1 MVRATGRRT
10 DRVAHGQESIR
21 VALLIPTH
29 ALPPLSYVLPDRLSS
44 GVRPGTV
51 VVAPLSGRSRLGVV
65 VGPDP
70 QPARAREE
78 ISSVQNGLS
87 VPPDLL
93 EACLRISESYA
104 VPLPTVLRA
113 TFPPGL
119 DAGRFL
125 VVRPDTDWSWEAG
138 SVVSRAEIKRAL
150 GPDGLRAAEAGGQV
164 SLSPAVPERKTVE
177 WSVVRGGAEP
187 DLGRAPRQ
195 REVLEALKDR
205 GGALPSAALLSGTG
219 AARSVLR
226 ELARRGAISLVRR
239 PEPAPLFET
248 SGGGEE
254 EVEPFRRDAGRAV
267 GRGGP
272 FVWRLP
278 TGEQPDA
285 VAAVARAAVEEGE
298 QALILA
304 PEREAVD
311 RLVRHLHRALPP
323 GHAVAAYHGG
333 LGRDRGAVHAAVRDG
348 QVSVVVGTRAAAL
361 LPLARPGAFCVVD
374 EPDGSHRAEAGYEG
388 LPVHTRDVAFARG
401 RAEGAAVVCLS
412 PVPSLR
418 LFAAGGRTRVGE
430 LPPRPPAGWPSVRI
444 VDMRGSGSVL
454 SSTLLDACR
463 RIAAGGRRV
472 GVIVDRLGYAAVVTC
487 NRCGAVRRCPGCD
500 APLASHD
507 GSRLLACSRC
517 GLRESDEGRCAEC
530 GSDRLS
536 PAGIA
541 VERVR
546 EGLAEALGEP
556 VGLITAGR
564 RELDDASVVAGTA
577 RCVLRE
583 GWDAV
588 VIPDVDSSMR
598 ASGLGAT
605 ERSFRLIYRAA
616 EVASDL
622 LLVQTRAPG
631 HHALLAAAR
640 GDYEALVASEVP
652 LLRAAGYPPFAHL
665 AVASLHGPEEKVLF
679 AVESRLRPAV
689 EAGVEVSDPVG
700 VARAGRPPFW
710 RVLIRA
716 RRPDPVARAAALVAR
731 IAAGTHGLRAR
742 VEVDPEEV

>member
-1 MVRATGRRT
+1 M
-10 DRVAHGQESIR
+10 
-21 VALLIPTH
+21 ALMIPTH
-29 ALPPLSYVLPDRLSS
+29 ALPPLSYLVPAGTGS
-44 GVRPGTV
+44 GVGPGTV

-70 QPARAREE
+70 EPGRAREE
-78 ISSVQNGLS
+78 ICSVRHDLS

-93 EACLRISESYA
+93 GACLRISGSYA
-104 VPLPTVLRA
+104 VPLPNVLRA
-113 TFPPGL
+113 TLPPGL

-125 VVRPDTDWSWEAG
+125 VVRPGGGWPWESG
-138 SVVSRAEIKRAL
+138 SVVSRAEIKKAIGADAL
-150 GPDGLRAAEAGGQV
+150 RVAEAEGAV
-164 SLSPAVPERKTVE
+164 TLRPAVPERKAVE

-187 DLGRAPRQ
+187 DLARAPRQ
-195 REVLEALKDR
+195 REVFGVLKDR
-205 GGALPSAALLSGTG
+205 GGALPSSVLLSETG
-219 AARSVLR
+219 AGRSVLR
-226 ELARRGAISLVRR
+226 ELARRGAVTLVRR
-239 PEPAPLFET
+239 PEPVPVFDT
-248 SGGGEE
+248 SGGGESGLK
-254 EVEPFRRDAGRAV
+254 PFRRDAGRAV

-272 FVWRLP
+272 FVWRVP
-278 TGEQPDA
+278 TDEQPGA

-304 PEREAVD
+304 PERETVD
-311 RLVRHLHRALPP
+311 RLVRHLLRALPA
-323 GHAVAAYHGG
+323 GYTVAAYHGG
-333 LGRDRGAVHAAVRDG
+333 LGKDRTAVHAAVRDG
-348 QVSVVVGTRAAAL
+348 EADVVVGTRAAAL

-388 LPVHTRDVAFARG
+388 LPIHTRDVAVARG

-418 LFAAGGRTRVGE
+418 LFAAGGRGRGRVGE
-430 LPPRPPAGWPSVRI
+430 LPPRAPVGWPSVRV

-463 RIAAGGRRV
+463 RFAGGGGRV

-500 APLASHD
+500 VPLASPD
-507 GSRLLACSRC
+507 GSSLLACPRC
-517 GLRESDEGRCAEC
+517 GRREPNGGRCAEC

-546 EGLAEALGEP
+546 EGLAEALGSP

-564 RELDDASVVAGTA
+564 RELDGAPVVAGTA

-588 VIPDVDSSMR
+588 VIPDVDSSLQ

-605 ERSFRLIYRAA
+605 ERSFRLVYRAA
-616 EVASDL
+616 EAASGL
-622 LLVQTRAPG
+622 LLVQTRAPE

-640 GDYEALVASEVP
+640 GDYAALVASEVP
-652 LLRAAGYPPFAHL
+652 RLRAAGYPPFAHL
-665 AVASLHGPEEKVLF
+665 AVASLHGPEEKVLR

-700 VARAGRPPFW
+700 VARAGRPPYW
-710 RVLIRA
+710 KVLLRA
-716 RRPDPVARAAALVAR
+716 RELDPVARAASLVAR
-731 IAAGTHGLRAR
+731 MAAGTHGLQAR

>member
-1 MVRATGRRT
+1 M
-10 DRVAHGQESIR
+10 
-21 VALLIPTH
+21 ALLIPTH
-29 ALPPLSYVLPDRLSS
+29 ALPPLSYVLPDRL
-44 GVRPGTV
+44 GNDARPGTV

-65 VGPDP
+65 VGPDLEP
-70 QPARAREE
+70 GRAREE
-78 ISSVQNGLS
+78 ISSVQHGLS

-93 EACLRISESYA
+93 EACRRISESYA

-119 DAGRFL
+119 DTGRFL
-125 VVRPDTDWSWEAG
+125 VVRPDGGWRWEAG
-138 SVVSRAEIKRAL
+138 TIVSRAEIKKTI
-150 GPDGLRAAEAGGQV
+150 GPDALRAAEAGGGIA
-164 SLSPAVPERKTVE
+164 LSPAIPKRKTVE
-177 WSVVRGGAEP
+177 WSVVRGGSEP

-195 REVLEALKDR
+195 REVFEAIKEA
-205 GGALPSAALLSGTG
+205 GGALPSVALLSRTG
-219 AARSVLR
+219 ANRGVLR
-226 ELARRGAISLVRR
+226 ELSRRGAVTLVSR
-239 PEPAPLFET
+239 PEPPPTFET
-248 SGGGEE
+248 VGGGEE
-254 EVEPFRRDAGRAV
+254 GTGPFRRDAGRAV

-272 FVWRLP
+272 FVWRVP

-285 VAAVARAAVEEGE
+285 VAAVARAAAEEGE

-311 RLVRHLHRALPP
+311 RLVRHLRRALPP
-323 GHAVAAYHGG
+323 GCTVVAYHGG
-333 LGRDRGAVHAAVRDG
+333 VGRDRAAVHSAARNGEVD
-348 QVSVVVGTRAAAL
+348 VVVGTRAAAL
-361 LPLARPGAFCVVD
+361 LPLARPGAYCVVD

-418 LFAAGGRTRVGE
+418 LFATEGRTRVGE
-430 LPPRPPAGWPSVRI
+430 LPPRPPAEWPSVRI
-444 VDMRGSGSVL
+444 VDTRGSGHVL
-454 SSTLLDACR
+454 SSALLDACR
-463 RIAAGGRRV
+463 RVAGGGGRV

-500 APLASHD
+500 VPLASQD

-517 GLRESDEGRCAEC
+517 GRREQNGGRCAEC

-536 PAGIA
+536 PVGIA

-546 EGLAEALGEP
+546 EELADALGEP

-564 RELDDASVVAGTA
+564 RELDGAPVVTGTA
-577 RCVLRE
+577 RSILRE

-588 VIPDVDSSMR
+588 VIPDVDSSLQ
-598 ASGLGAT
+598 AGGLGAT

-616 EVASDL
+616 EVAAGL
-622 LLVQTRAPG
+622 LLAQTRVPE

-652 LLRAAGYPPFAHL
+652 RLRAAGYPPFAHL
-665 AVASLHGPEEKVLF
+665 AVASLDGPEEKVLF

-700 VARAGRPPFW
+700 VSRAGRPPLW

-716 RRPDPVARAAALVAR
+716 RRLESVARAAALVAR
-731 IAAGTHGLRAR
+731 ISAGTHGLRAR